1 MDKSFA
7 VFGLGRFGASVA
19 LALMDAGAE
28 VMAVDKN
35 EESVNEIADQI
46 TCAVTADVSDPDAI
60 KSLGIS
66 NMDAVVVAMS
76 QDLEASIM
84 SVMVSKELGVPFVM
98 AKAKDVRM
106 GDILVRVGADKI
118 IYPEFETGIRTA
130 RKLVSSDFLE
140 FFDLSDTISLV
151 EMMPKAS
158 WVGHS
163 LKELNLRHR
172 YNINVI
178 AVKNNDE
185 IRAVFNPDEP
195 LKADCPILITVERK
209 NLKKL
214 L

>member
-19 LALMDAGAE
+19 LALADAGAE
-28 VMAVDKN
+28 VMVVDN
-35 EESVNEIADQI
+35 NPENISEISDQV
-46 TCAVTADVSDPDAI
+46 TCAITADLTEPDVI
-60 KSLGIS
+60 KNLGIS
-66 NMDAVVVAMS
+66 NMDAVLVAMS

-84 SVMVSKELGVPFVM
+84 CVMVSKELGVPFVL

-106 GDILVRVGADKI
+106 GDILTRIGADKI

-130 RKLVSSDFLE
+130 RKLISSDFLE
-140 FFDLSDTISLV
+140 FFDLSEKMSMI
-151 EMMPKAS
+151 EMLPKES

-163 LKELNLRHR
+163 LKELNLRQK

-178 AVKNNDE
+178 AVKHNNE
-185 IRAVFNPDEP
+185 ISAVLDPDEP
-195 LKADCPILITVERK
+195 LKKDSPLLITVEKK

-214 L
+214 I